1 MQITDP
7 LWKALPDRTPD
18 VTAGED
24 ITTLVTFTC
33 HQTPDPQ
40 EYHLSLDLQWKH
52 CTRPGI
58 PQGISQGGLNI
69 RGKNTWC

>member
-33 HQTPDPQ
+33 HQTPDPVPGSPVETLYQ
-40 EYHLSLDLQWKH
+40 AWHSPRYIARKSKRKRKKH
-52 CTRPGI
+52 MV
-58 PQGISQGGLNI
+58 L
-69 RGKNTWC
+69 KW